1 MSRKFI
7 TAKEEAFNASIIKE
21 FVQSFVGQ
29 EVYYYAIS
37 AEENRVKN
45 VYGEQINKKWKPP
58 VKINALVNYDD
69 AGTKSTS
76 LGLDSSY
83 GLEVYFHTQ
92 ELTERNVILA
102 EGDFIEY
109 AQVYFEISSI
119 SQPQLFFGQ
128 AQNKVMTKVVCV
140 ASREGQFSAG
150 SISKED
156 IDASHQVNSTPAK
169 SLGD

>member
-7 TAKEEAFNASIIKE
+7 TEKEEAFNASIIKE
-21 FVQSFVGQ
+21 FIQSFVGQ

-37 AEENRVKN
+37 PEENNINN
-45 VYGEQINKKWKPP
+45 VYGEQISKTWRPP

-69 AGTKSTS
+69 AGTKSTN

-92 ELTERNVILA
+92 ELIERNVKPS
-102 EGDFIEY
+102 EGDFIEF
-109 AQVYFEISSI
+109 AQVFFEISSI

-128 AQNKVMTKVVCV
+128 AQNRVMTKVVCV

-150 SISKED
+150 SISKENVD
-156 IDASHQVNSTPAK
+156 SSHPVNSTPATG
-169 SLGD
+169 LGD